1 MSGSSNIQRGWEL
14 NVIKVTVSAD
24 RTGYN
29 LYSLS
34 KPPHPYKPTWII
46 NKRTQGS
53 LKLFSK
59 NVILSLFLKSE
70 LKLQSRGVQKN
81 DLRKKHQAKLL
92 KVQWC
97 LLCYY
102 MYVFLLV

>member
-34 KPPHPYKPTWII
+34 KPPHPYKPIWII
-46 NKRTQGS
+46 SKRIQGS
-53 LKLFSK
+53 LKLFS
-59 NVILSLFLKSE
+59 
-70 LKLQSRGVQKN
+70 
-81 DLRKKHQAKLL
+81 
-92 KVQWC
+92 
-97 LLCYY
+97 
-102 MYVFLLV
+102 